1 MYAYHIPPFI
11 PLSTYLIC
19 RIFSKRDAF
28 CKKNKKNCI
37 QFSAKQRKPNG
48 NRGKSE
54 KIKNP
59 ALNFRAGAFNLI
71 FLFLLSSFFLF
82 PFFSFFSLLLSPF
95 SFSLFFLFSFFLL
108 SFFLIPPPLSS
119 SDALHPDTSRKYVF
133 SFLYPS
139 LPWQTLSCLPSLFYL
154 ALQLPSYH
162 QFHKGFLTPLRK

>member
-1 MYAYHIPPFI
+1 MQD
-11 PLSTYLIC
+11 
-19 RIFSKRDAF
+19 FSERDAF

-71 FLFLLSSFFLF
+71 FLFLLSSSFFLF

-108 SFFLIPPPLSS
+108 SFFPITPPLSS
-119 SDALHPDTSRKYVF
+119 FDALHPDTSRKYVF
-133 SFLYPS
+133 SFLYSSSPG
-139 LPWQTLSCLPSLFYL
+139 QTLSCLPSLFYSI
-154 ALQLPSYH
+154 LQLPNHH
-162 QFHKGFLTPLRK
+162 QFHKGFLTPPRK